1 MSRICYYSTMS
12 YLEAVLQ
19 AQRAQPASIQY
30 ERLEGKYDPKEWVDD
45 VYDSICERREMEG
58 DFGFGAVSDGLTS
71 ESGPTEL
78 FHEVLGTV
86 QEMLSSVPLDEAGP
100 NPVRLADEI
109 TQRIQDALRRS
120 ARAGPSLHLV
130 RHEALAAAK
139 RRGTR

>member
-1 MSRICYYSTMS
+1 MS

-45 VYDSICERREMEG
+45 VYASICERRALDDDLACGLE
-58 DFGFGAVSDGLTS
+58 SDGLTS
-71 ESGPTEL
+71 DRSPIEL

-109 TQRIQDALRRS
+109 TQQIQDALRRS
-120 ARAGPSLHLV
+120 ARAGPYLHLV
-130 RHEALAAAK
+130 RHEALAAAERRRK
-139 RRGTR
+139 R

>member
-1 MSRICYYSTMS
+1 MS

-30 ERLEGKYDPKEWVDD
+30 ERLEGKYDPKEWVHD
-45 VYDSICERREMEG
+45 VYESVCERRALDD
-58 DFGFGAVSDGLTS
+58 DFGFSDESDDLTS
-71 ESGPTEL
+71 PIAL

-86 QEMLSSVPLDEAGP
+86 QEMLSSVPLNEAGP
-100 NPVRLADEI
+100 DPVRLADEI
-109 TQRIQDALRRS
+109 TQQIHHSLVRA

-139 RRGTR
+139 RRGKH